1 MNHMP
6 TQTAATKNGSRSIA
20 PVLPY
25 GGLSLVWLLIVLLS
39 VTADNSSLAT
49 KYRLSTT
56 QLHSLQLAVSV
67 PGLVIWLTILF
78 AAISIGRYARTIAGS
93 KEGPGFRLV
102 AYSLFALLAGLVAN
116 SFLGGLKQVVVQHA
130 ANPQAVDTA
139 FVVLNNY
146 VSVVAALASYGLLLH
161 GSKLLLRSIGKRLD
175 LAKKLLPVG
184 TAFVALTIAYLWLI
198 HGNPARQ
205 MSSDPVIN
213 TTFGLPYWLIVCT
226 VALPFVAA
234 WLIGVLAL
242 IGVYQYRAEASGI
255 IYKLLFRKLVVG
267 MTLFI
272 GLTISL
278 QLFIQLYSLYATRSL
293 SSLLGIVAVVYL
305 ILAYGFILIAQGARK
320 LNKIETLLI
329 E

>member
-1 MNHMP
+1 MDHMP
-6 TQTAATKNGSRSIA
+6 TQTAATKNGSRFITPSFA
-20 PVLPY
+20 Y
-25 GGLSLVWLLIVLLS
+25 GGLTLVWLFIVLLS
-39 VTADNSSLAT
+39 VTANNTSLAT
-49 KYRLSTT
+49 KYKLSTT
-56 QLHSLQLAVSV
+56 QLHMLQLAVSI
-67 PGLVIWLTILF
+67 PGLVIWATILF
-78 AAISIGRYARTIAGS
+78 AALNIRRYAHTIAGS
-93 KEGPGFRLV
+93 KEGPGFRFI
-102 AYSLFALLAGLVAN
+102 ANSLFALLMGLVTN
-116 SFLGGLKQVVVQHA
+116 SFLGGLKQIVVQHA
-130 ANPQAVDTA
+130 TDPQTVETT
-139 FVVLNNY
+139 FVVMNNY

-161 GSKLLLRSIGKRLD
+161 GSKLLLRSIGKQLD

-184 TAFVALTIAYLWLI
+184 VAFVALTTAYLWLI

-213 TTFGLPYWLIVCT
+213 TTFGLPYWLIVFT
-226 VALPFVAA
+226 VALPFVIA
-234 WLIGVLAL
+234 WLVGVLAL
-242 IGVYQYRAEASGI
+242 MGVYQYRAEASGI

-272 GLTISL
+272 GLTIGL

-305 ILAYGFILIAQGARK
+305 ILAYGFILIAQGAQR